1 MADND
6 FSFDELLTKISDLYK
21 DAETKVGH
29 CNVLVI
35 GKTGVGKS
43 TLINAVLG
51 GAIAASTA
59 ATLTLALGLS
69 YIELLKRY
77 MKAQINGETIS
88 LPNLTRMFLELYK
101 DYIQTGRKTLP
112 EDDSRPLR
120 EIDIE

>member
-1 MADND
+1 MP
-6 FSFDELLTKISDLYK
+6 FDKAFIGAILSAIGGAGGMT
-21 DAETKVGH
+21 AVGRFIAT
-29 CNVLVI
+29 N
-35 GKTGVGKS
+35 
-43 TLINAVLG
+43 LIKLIPGAGTVLG

-88 LPNLTRMFLELYK
+88 LANLTRIFLELYK
-101 DYIQTGRKTLP
+101 DYVQTGRKTLP
-112 EDDSRPLR
+112 EDNSRPPR